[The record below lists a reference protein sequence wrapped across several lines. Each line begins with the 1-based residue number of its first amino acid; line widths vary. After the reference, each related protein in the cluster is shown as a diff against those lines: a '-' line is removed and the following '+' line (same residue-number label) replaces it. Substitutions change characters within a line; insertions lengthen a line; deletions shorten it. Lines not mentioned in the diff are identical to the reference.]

1 MVFDIS
7 FNVEFLCDKFD
18 SDKNSE
24 KNVTLNLSVTE
35 KDAENFLFKFTSP
48 VFIFGDYK
56 VLMKYDASF
65 VVKNIVI
72 FDQEYSYVVKN
83 PNIVFSTILEGYI
96 RIKTMNKIGTIME
109 FEPPIEEEL
118 SEECESEI
126 NNEDEH
132 PYDDPN
138 YDY

>member
-72 FDQEYSYVVKN
+72 FD
-83 PNIVFSTILEGYI
+83 NISEKGDYFTICCIHCGYHTLGFNI
-96 RIKTMNKIGTIME
+96 
-109 FEPPIEEEL
+109 
-118 SEECESEI
+118 
-126 NNEDEH
+126 
-132 PYDDPN
+132 
-138 YDY
+138 